1 MIILF
6 SFLTGMT
13 VVSYKKSQI
22 EYLDDLVFIG
32 ERIILFLNNTVPETE
47 IIFIKLQN
55 EPRLSKYN
63 VRKIAEYSPLPKE
76 LNTNITELFDVIGR
90 YDADT
95 QIKYTQEFVES
106 YKDLKKQYQEHFNSH
121 CKLYIV
127 FSLSVGTLISLML
140 I

>member
-6 SFLTGMT
+6 SFLMGMA
-13 VVSYKKSQI
+13 VVSYEKSQI
-22 EYLDDLVFIG
+22 EYLDDLIFMG
-32 ERIILFLNNTVPETE
+32 ERIVIFLKNTIPETD
-47 IIFIKLQN
+47 IIFNKLQN

-63 VRKIAEYSPLPKE
+63 VKEISKNSPLPKT
-76 LNTNITELFDVIGR
+76 LNTNVTELYGIIGR

-95 QIKYTQEFVES
+95 QIKYTQEFIEYS
-106 YKDLKKQYQEHFNSH
+106 KDLKRQYQEHFNTH

-127 FSLSVGTLISLML
+127 FSLSAGIFISLML